1 MTLNLLPVSA
11 QKEMKSIWLETEGKV
26 NLLSESL
33 KYLSESLKK
42 LCPMPTWNEGF
53 VSDML
58 VHLAE
63 ICKKSFKILTGFF
76 CCL

>member
-11 QKEMKSIWLETEGKV
+11 LKEMKSMWLENGGKV

-53 VSDML
+53 VSDKL
-58 VHLAE
+58 VHLVE
-63 ICKKSFKILTGFF
+63 ISKQSFKILTGFF